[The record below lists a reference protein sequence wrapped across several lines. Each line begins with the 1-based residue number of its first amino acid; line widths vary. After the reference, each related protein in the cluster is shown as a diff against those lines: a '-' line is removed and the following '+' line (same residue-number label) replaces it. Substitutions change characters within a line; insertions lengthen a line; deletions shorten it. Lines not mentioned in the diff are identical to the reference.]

1 MSPTAYKTGSE
12 ISQMGFAALLQKL
25 GPGGALQ
32 FLQQYERGHGD
43 YTKERKRIFAGVTV
57 DDIMRAI
64 KSRRTTNCH

>member
-43 YTKERKRIFAGVTV
+43 YTKERRRIFAGQTV
-57 DDIMRAI
+57 DDIMSAIQASRA
-64 KSRRTTNCH
+64 SRH

>member
-32 FLQQYERGHGD
+32 FIQQYERGHGD
-43 YTKERKRIFAGVTV
+43 YTKERKRIFSGQTV
-57 DDIMRAI
+57 DDIMKAIQVRRA
-64 KSRRTTNCH
+64 SVH